1 MKLRRVVQKYK
12 LEVSRSTSSNRLVL
26 LSDVTSHRSFLLYFA
41 QKPFCMKL
49 YNVTLIALPLVVAG
63 CDDEKNQD
71 PPGDLSA
78 FMSINFG
85 LYRDDGASGYD
96 GIT

>member
-1 MKLRRVVQKYK
+1 
-12 LEVSRSTSSNRLVL
+12 
-26 LSDVTSHRSFLLYFA
+26 
-41 QKPFCMKL
+41 MKL

-63 CDDEKNQD
+63 CDDEKDQD
-71 PPGDLSA
+71 PPSDLSA